1 MQKWIQSLFV
11 AGLVFGVA
19 GLPNTACAADKEMK
33 KDEKKE
39 EKKDEKKK
47 DPKDMTTDELE
58 AAGLCPI
65 SRKASKPVYHADYK
79 DKEYH
84 FCSRD
89 CQKAFKADPA
99 KYFAKK

>member
-1 MQKWIQSLFV
+1 MSNWMRCLLV
-11 AGLVFGVA
+11 AGVVLGCGLCVSAPA
-19 GLPNTACAADKEMK
+19 GEKEVK
-33 KDEKKE
+33 RE
-39 EKKDEKKK
+39 EKAK
-47 DPKDMTTDELE
+47 DPKDMNTDEAE

-65 SRKASKPVYHADYK
+65 TKKQSKPVYHADYK
-79 DKEYH
+79 DKTYH